1 MAKKRSDKKP
11 LNPRVT
17 GDGPAT
23 GEQYLKL
30 QQKLG
35 LELAEFQALLGT
47 SVKDHYQIAAR
58 PDEPLADPGLALHVC
73 LLDEYPELVVPEPAM
88 EDLVRAVKRVKRD
101 YPDTAIPMPAT
112 AGAVALMLGRRSATA
127 STWSDGRVTP
137 ARKIMALVRHLL
149 PQARAMKETLLA
161 GDDAV
166 EAFRVAVPGSGGGLF
181 AGALGVALPAAR
193 VRECVQDGFF
203 PLVEA
208 DTLPLPRR
216 SGLREMSAAS

>member
-58 PDEPLADPGLALHVC
+58 PDEPLADPGLALHVR

-112 AGAVALMLGRRSATA
+112 AGAVARML
-127 STWSDGRVTP
+127 
-137 ARKIMALVRHLL
+137 
-149 PQARAMKETLLA
+149 
-161 GDDAV
+161 
-166 EAFRVAVPGSGGGLF
+166 
-181 AGALGVALPAAR
+181 R
-193 VRECVQDGFF
+193 VRSMVVLMCSSFSRGIRWI
-203 PLVEA
+203 
-208 DTLPLPRR
+208 PRGGR
-216 SGLREMSAAS
+216 TTAYEVGRGRT

>member
-23 GEQYLKL
+23 GDQLLLL
-30 QQKLG
+30 QRKLG
-35 LELAEFQALLGT
+35 LELAEFQALLGL
-47 SVKDHYQIAAR
+47 SVKDYYAIAAR
-58 PDEPLADPGLALHVC
+58 PEAPLNDPGLALHVR

-149 PQARAMKETLLA
+149 ALLDERDDPDRVLAHYCELMVKEAAAR
-161 GDDAV
+161 GIDD
-166 EAFRVAVPGSGGGLF
+166 LF
-181 AGALGVALPAAR
+181 A
-193 VRECVQDGFF
+193 VRRW
-203 PLVEA
+203 P
-208 DTLPLPRR
+208 
-216 SGLREMSAAS
+216 

>member
-58 PDEPLADPGLALHVC
+58 PDEPLADPGLALHVR

-149 PQARAMKETLLA
+149 ALLDERDDPDRVLARYCELMEKEA
-161 GDDAV
+161 AARGVDD
-166 EAFRVAVPGSGGGLF
+166 LF
-181 AGALGVALPAAR
+181 A
-193 VRECVQDGFF
+193 VRRW
-203 PLVEA
+203 P
-208 DTLPLPRR
+208 
-216 SGLREMSAAS
+216 

>member
-58 PDEPLADPGLALHVC
+58 PDEPLADPGLALHVR
-73 LLDEYPELVVPEPAM
+73 LLDEYPQLVVPGPTI
-88 EDLVRAVKRVKRD
+88 EDLVRAVKQVKRD
-101 YPDTAIPMPAT
+101 FPETELPFPAT
-112 AGAVALMLGRRSATA
+112 AWAVAVLLGRRGATA
-127 STWSDGRVTP
+127 ASWSDGQTTP
-137 ARKIMALVRHLL
+137 SRKIMMLVRHLL
-149 PQARAMKETLLA
+149 ALLDERDDPDRVLVRYAELVRKEAAGRGAAEDIFEARRWPK
-161 GDDAV
+161 DRD
-166 EAFRVAVPGSGGGLF
+166 R
-181 AGALGVALPAAR
+181 
-193 VRECVQDGFF
+193 DG
-203 PLVEA
+203 
-208 DTLPLPRR
+208 
-216 SGLREMSAAS
+216 